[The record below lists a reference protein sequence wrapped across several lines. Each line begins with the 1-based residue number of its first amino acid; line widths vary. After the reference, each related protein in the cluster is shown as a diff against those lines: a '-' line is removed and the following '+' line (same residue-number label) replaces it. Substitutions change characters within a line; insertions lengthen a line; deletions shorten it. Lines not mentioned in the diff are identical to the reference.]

1 MQTNKKNLFLHPTG
15 RQPPKHLKNITSA
28 VYGLAQGICSFVGS
42 NILADR
48 NVMMVC
54 LCVYGIECIQLTIVF
69 FSLLNIKTFPL
80 PPEK

>member
-1 MQTNKKNLFLHPTG
+1 MESKLCHTKTEYANKQKKTYFLHPTG

-48 NVMMVC
+48 NVAMVCC
-54 LCVYGIECIQLTIVF
+54 LCVQMHSTYNRSF
-69 FSLLNIKTFPL
+69 FFLC
-80 PPEK
+80 

>member
-1 MQTNKKNLFLHPTG
+1 MPHKNRICKQTKKKLIFCTRPG

-48 NVMMVC
+48 NVVMVC
-54 LCVYGIECIQLTIVF
+54 LCVYGFECIQLTIVF
-69 FSLLNIKTFPL
+69 FFLC
-80 PPEK
+80 